1 MSSSA
6 KQLSRFDARLPIE
19 QKLLFEKAAY
29 LGGYRNL
36 TDFILMTA
44 QEKAKEIIKESELI
58 TLTEKD
64 SAIFFDA
71 ITNPKKPSQ
80 YLQDALK
87 NYDTFIAENTTDND

>member
-71 ITNPKKPSQ
+71 ITNPNKPSQ

-87 NYDTFIAENTTDND
+87 NYDTYIVVYTTKID